1 VRFGKIIGVVI
12 VVTAVGSAKLMI
24 QSQRP
29 IFLSLLSVYGYF
41 APGITTI
48 FLLGILWKR
57 TTRAGAL
64 AAGILTI
71 PLSFL
76 LDFLW
81 PNMPF
86 MNRTGIV
93 FWICMTTA
101 VGVSLLTEP
110 ETEERL
116 KGLIW
121 NKESLVLP
129 EEQRAQMRGWRNPM
143 LWAVIAN
150 VLLILLYIRYH

>member
-1 VRFGKIIGVVI
+1 MEEDD
-12 VVTAVGSAKLMI
+12 A
-24 QSQRP
+24 
-29 IFLSLLSVYGYF
+29 
-41 APGITTI
+41 
-48 FLLGILWKR
+48 
-57 TTRAGAL
+57 RAGP

-81 PNMPF
+81 PTMPF

-101 VGVSLLTEP
+101 VAVSLVTKP

-129 EEQRAQMRGWRNPM
+129 KEQRAQMRRLAESDALGGDRQCAADLVVYPVS
-143 LWAVIAN
+143 LTGLGSPQVALAGPEIHESKIQFP
-150 VLLILLYIRYH
+150 LTLTLTLSRRERGRLP

>member
-1 VRFGKIIGVVI
+1 
-12 VVTAVGSAKLMI
+12 
-24 QSQRP
+24 
-29 IFLSLLSVYGYF
+29 
-41 APGITTI
+41 
-48 FLLGILWKR
+48 
-57 TTRAGAL
+57 
-64 AAGILTI
+64 
-71 PLSFL
+71 
-76 LDFLW
+76 
-81 PNMPF
+81 

-101 VGVSLLTEP
+101 VAVSLVTKP

-129 EEQRAQMRGWRNPM
+129 KEQRAQMRGWRNPM

-150 VLLILLYIRYH
+150 VLLILLYIRFR